1 MTKTADPVSPVVN
14 EPTSESNDV
23 RILTE
28 TVAKDSEADGAV
40 GSDRDV
46 SKTDRDESMTVGTVG
61 NAAAARGETVTSP
74 SGKTQEQ
81 PVSSDDIQH
90 DSVTENCVTETSRVE
105 KPVVPTPVTAAVNED
120 TDLSEVSQPLHVD
133 VGLHGAGL
141 PSVAGGDARRASS
154 ESMEMKM
161 KVRGDL
167 VVVGSCSSDSASP
180 STDSVI
186 SSGHK
191 GNTTHLDYVAT
202 QR

>member
-1 MTKTADPVSPVVN
+1 MGTTKTADPVLPVVN

-28 TVAKDSEADGAV
+28 TVAKDSEADEAV
-40 GSDRDV
+40 KSDRDV
-46 SKTDRDESMTVGTVG
+46 SKTVGTDG

-81 PVSSDDIQH
+81 PVSSGDIQR
-90 DSVTENCVTETSRVE
+90 DSVTENCVTETSHVE
-105 KPVVPTPVTAAVNED
+105 KPASVVPTPVTAAVNED

-133 VGLHGAGL
+133 VGSHGAGL